1 MQFQKRSITEG
12 KARILIPKE
21 EKISKK
27 LPVFYNPRMRFTR
40 DLTILFVRQF
50 PGLSICDAMAGS
62 GVRAIRFA
70 LECRP
75 KRIVANDINPIAYS
89 LIRQNCELNGISP
102 IIHNENSNSY
112 SLGNNTG
119 KNDDAHTAKKAIEIA
134 NTDATLLLLKS
145 SGFDFIDL
153 DVFGS
158 PNFVL
163 DAAVKRIARGGIIAV
178 TATDT
183 AALCGTSPKACRRK
197 YWATPKRD
205 ANMHETGLRI
215 LIRKVQLIGAQY
227 EKALIPICSYAKEH
241 YMRAFVQCRKGK
253 EAVDAVLK
261 EHKEH
266 NGAGPL
272 WTGSLND
279 PSLIAKMAA
288 QAKREG
294 KRAGTGESRELSSFL
309 TILREESSLPV
320 VGFHDIHAL
329 AKKHRIGSIPRSD
342 AIISRLKKKKHRVA
356 ATHFSPTGIRTTAN
370 EEEVIR
376 AMKIC

>member
-1 MQFQKRSITEG
+1 MLLSCKKEESQMQFQKRSITEG

-253 EAVDAVLK
+253 
-261 EHKEH
+261 
-266 NGAGPL
+266 
-272 WTGSLND
+272 
-279 PSLIAKMAA
+279 
-288 QAKREG
+288 
-294 KRAGTGESRELSSFL
+294 RAGTGESRELSSFL